1 MLPPEVNVQ
10 PNLLTQIG
18 LDNNSR
24 RKKALP
30 VEIARTS
37 EISKTSVQN
46 IPEIK
51 HCIKFTH

>member
-30 VEIARTS
+30 VEIARTF